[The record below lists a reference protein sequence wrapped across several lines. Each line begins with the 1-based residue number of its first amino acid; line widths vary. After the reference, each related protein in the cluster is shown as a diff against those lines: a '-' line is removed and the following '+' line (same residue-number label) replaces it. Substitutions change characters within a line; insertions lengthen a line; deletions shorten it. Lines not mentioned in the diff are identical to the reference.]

1 VWCSTTAFGLI
12 RLPLLTLG
20 VFSIFS
26 GYFLGL
32 GLMLDATVEDALD
45 GKEEF
50 GEVGTG
56 PFCEA
61 RNKAFNHAKSFTV

>member
-1 VWCSTTAFGLI
+1 MACGLI
-12 RLPLLTLG
+12 RRPLLTLG

-26 GYFLGL
+26 GYFLAL
-32 GLMLDATVEDALD
+32 RLMLGAGVEDFFD
-45 GKEEF
+45 GEEEF

-61 RNKAFNHAKSFTV
+61 RNKAFNHEKSFTF

>member
-1 VWCSTTAFGLI
+1 M

-26 GYFLGL
+26 GYFLAL
-32 GLMLDATVEDALD
+32 SLMLGAGVEDFFD

-50 GEVGTG
+50 GKVAAG
-56 PFCEA
+56 PFCEPP
-61 RNKAFNHAKSFTV
+61 NKAFNHEKSFTV

>member
-1 VWCSTTAFGLI
+1 M
-12 RLPLLTLG
+12 LG
-20 VFSIFS
+20 A
-26 GYFLGL
+26 G
-32 GLMLDATVEDALD
+32 VEDALD

-61 RNKAFNHAKSFTV
+61 RNKRFNHEKSFTV

>member
-1 VWCSTTAFGLI
+1 MAFGLI

-26 GYFLGL
+26 GYFLAL
-32 GLMLDATVEDALD
+32 GLMLGAGVEDFFD
-45 GKEEF
+45 GEKEF
-50 GEVGTG
+50 GEVAAG

-61 RNKAFNHAKSFTV
+61 PNKALNHWNSFTS

>member
-1 VWCSTTAFGLI
+1 MAFGVI

-26 GYFLGL
+26 GYFLAL
-32 GLMLDATVEDALD
+32 RLMLGAGVEDFFD

-50 GEVGTG
+50 GEVGAG
-56 PFCEA
+56 PFCETP
-61 RNKAFNHAKSFTV
+61 NKRFNHWMKFTF